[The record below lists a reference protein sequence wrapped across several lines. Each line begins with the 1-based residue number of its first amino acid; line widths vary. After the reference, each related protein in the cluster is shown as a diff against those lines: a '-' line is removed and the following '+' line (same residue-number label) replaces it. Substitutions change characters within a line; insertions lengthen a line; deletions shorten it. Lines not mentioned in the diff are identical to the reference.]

1 MLTQM
6 QKIRRSNKMT
16 KEINTVKDVILLQDN
31 NKKVCIMDKNG
42 NIFAIDTAINI
53 MGNIG
58 NNLLITKKKEVKDV
72 VSGHTLYIII

>member
-1 MLTQM
+1 M